1 MAELAT
7 IARPYAE
14 AAFEIARD
22 AQALPAWSDM
32 LRFAATIVADPRV
45 TDALDNPRLDA
56 AAKESLLLSIGGDRF
71 SGEARNFIR
80 VLVESERVA
89 LLPQIS
95 AMFDTLKNQAEAVAT
110 ATIESAFELTDA
122 QVAELRSALG
132 KRFGKKIEATVTV
145 NPELIG
151 GARVTVGDAVLDGS
165 VQAKLAAMR
174 AQLRA

>member
-14 AAFEIARD
+14 AAFETARD
-22 AQALPAWSDM
+22 ANALQTWSDM
-32 LRFAATIVADPRV
+32 LRFAAQVVADPRV
-45 TDALDNPRLDA
+45 ADALDNPRLDA
-56 AAKESLLLSIGGDRF
+56 GAREALLLSIGGDRF
-71 SGEARNFIR
+71 TGETRNFIR
-80 VLVESERVA
+80 VLLEAERIA
-89 LLPQIS
+89 LLPQIA
-95 AMFDTLKNQAEAVAT
+95 AMFDTLKNDAEATAL

-122 QVAELRSALG
+122 QVAEMRTALE
-132 KRFGKKIEATVTV
+132 KRFGKRIETTVTI
-145 NPELIG
+145 NPDLIG

>member
-14 AAFEIARD
+14 AAFGLARD
-22 AQALPAWSDM
+22 ENALPAWSEM

-45 TDALDNPRLDA
+45 ATALDNPRLDA
-56 AAKESLLLSIGGDRF
+56 AAKESLLLSIAGDRF
-71 SGEARNFIR
+71 NGEARNFIR
-80 VLVESERVA
+80 VLVEGERVG
-89 LLPQIS
+89 LLPQIT
-95 AMFDTLKNQAEAVAT
+95 AMFETLKNDAEATAM
-110 ATIESAFELTDA
+110 ATIESAFELSAA
-122 QVAELRSALG
+122 QVDELRQALE
-132 KRFGKKIEATVTV
+132 KRFGKKIETTVTI

-165 VQAKLAAMR
+165 VQAKLAAMH

>member
-22 AQALPAWSDM
+22 QQALPAWSEM
-32 LRFAATIVADPRV
+32 LRLAATIVGDVRV
-45 TDALDNPRLDA
+45 AAALDNPRLDT

-71 SGEARNFIR
+71 TGEARNFIR
-80 VLVESERVA
+80 VLLEAERVA

-95 AMFDTLKNQAEAVAT
+95 AMFETLKDEAEATAH
-110 ATIESAFELTDA
+110 ATIESAFELSDA
-122 QVAELRSALG
+122 QVAELRGALER
-132 KRFGKKIEATVTV
+132 RFGRKIETTVTV
-145 NPELIG
+145 NPDLIG

>member
-1 MAELAT
+1 MAEPAT

-22 AQALPAWSDM
+22 AQALSAWSDM
-32 LRFAATIVADPRV
+32 LRFAATIVSDPRV
-45 TDALDNPRLDA
+45 AEALDNPRLDA

-80 VLVESERVA
+80 VLVEAERVA
-89 LLPQIS
+89 LSPQIS
-95 AMFDTLKNQAEAVAT
+95 AMFDALKNEAEATAT
-110 ATIESAFELTDA
+110 ATIESAFELSDA
-122 QVAELRSALG
+122 QVAELRSALE
-132 KRFGKKIEATVTV
+132 KRFGKKIETTVTV
-145 NPELIG
+145 NPDLIG

>member
-14 AAFEIARD
+14 AAFGIARD

-32 LRFAATIVADPRV
+32 LRFAATVVGDARVAQ
-45 TDALDNPRLDA
+45 ALDNPRLDA
-56 AAKESLLLSIGGDRF
+56 PAKESLLLSIGGDRF
-71 SGEARNFIR
+71 DKDARNFMR
-80 VLVESERVA
+80 VLVEVERVA
-89 LLPQIS
+89 LLPQIAS
-95 AMFDTLKNQAEAVAT
+95 MFDTLKNEAEATAK
-110 ATIESAFELTDA
+110 ATIESAFELTQA
-122 QVAELRSALG
+122 QADELRSAIE

-145 NPELIG
+145 NRDLIG

>member
-1 MAELAT
+1 MAEPAT

-32 LRFAATIVADPRV
+32 LRFAATIVRDPRV
-45 TDALDNPRLDA
+45 AEALDNPRLDA
-56 AAKESLLLSIGGDRF
+56 AAKQSLLLSIGGDRF
-71 SGEARNFIR
+71 TGEARNFIR
-80 VLVESERVA
+80 VLVEGERVT

-95 AMFDTLKNQAEAVAT
+95 VMFETLKNDAEATAK
-110 ATIESAFELTDA
+110 ATIESAFELDA
-122 QVAELRSALG
+122 TQLSELTAALE
-132 KRFGKKIEATVTV
+132 KRFGRKIETTVTM

-165 VQAKLAAMR
+165 VQAKLAAMH

>member
-32 LRFAATIVADPRV
+32 LRFAATIVGDPRV
-45 TDALDNPRLDA
+45 AAALDNPRLDA
-56 AAKESLLLSIGGDRF
+56 AAKESMLLLIGGDRF
-71 SGEARNFIR
+71 AGEARNFIR
-80 VLVESERVA
+80 VLVEAERVG

-95 AMFDTLKNQAEAVAT
+95 AMFDALKNQAEATAN

-122 QVAELRSALG
+122 QVAELRSALE
-132 KRFGKKIEATVTV
+132 KRFGKKIEASVIV
-145 NPELIG
+145 NPALIG

>member
-14 AAFEIARD
+14 AAFELARD
-22 AQALPAWSDM
+22 QQALPAWSEM
-32 LRFAATIVADPRV
+32 LRFAATIVGDARV
-45 TDALDNPRLDA
+45 AAALDNPRLDA
-56 AAKESLLLSIGGDRF
+56 GAKEALLVSIGGDRF
-71 SGEARNFIR
+71 TDEGRNFIR
-80 VLVESERVA
+80 VLVEGERVM

-95 AMFDTLKNQAEAVAT
+95 AMFETLKNDAEAIAK
-110 ATIESAFELTDA
+110 ATIESAFELTGA
-122 QVAELRSALG
+122 QVAELTSALE
-132 KRFGKKIEATVTV
+132 KRFGRKIETTVTV
-145 NPELIG
+145 NPELLG

>member
-1 MAELAT
+1 MAEPAT

-14 AAFEIARD
+14 AAFQIARD
-22 AQALPAWSDM
+22 AQALPAWSDL
-32 LRFAATIVADPRV
+32 LRFAATIVRDPRV
-45 TDALDNPRLDA
+45 AEALDNPRLDA
-56 AAKESLLLSIGGDRF
+56 AAKQSLLLSIGGDRF
-71 SGEARNFIR
+71 TGEARNFIR

-89 LLPQIS
+89 LLPHIA
-95 AMFDTLKNQAEAVAT
+95 AMLDALKNDAEATAD
-110 ATIESAFELTDA
+110 ATIESAFELSDA
-122 QVAELRSALG
+122 QVAELRGALE
-132 KRFGKKIEATVTV
+132 KRFGKKIEATVMV

>member
-14 AAFEIARD
+14 AAFQLARD
-22 AQALPAWSDM
+22 GQALPAWSDM
-32 LRFAATIVADPRV
+32 LKLAASIVGDERV
-45 TDALDNPRLDA
+45 AKALDNPRLDA

-71 SGEARNFIR
+71 DPQARSFIR
-80 VLVESERVA
+80 VLVEGERVT

-95 AMFDTLKNQAEAVAT
+95 AMFETLKSDAEATAK
-110 ATIESAFELTDA
+110 ATIESAFELDA
-122 QVAELRSALG
+122 AQLAEVSAALE
-132 KRFGKKIEATVTV
+132 KRFGRKIETTVTV
-145 NPELIG
+145 NRELIG

-165 VQAKLAAMR
+165 VQAKLAAMH